1 MVFREFNKKQREKI
15 VHIRSIDRKNP
26 NMDRISNYE
35 VDIKNANISPDEG
48 ELLTCQLVNAQI
60 PNSNYVIDAANDSL
74 TLIFNDGVYATPQKY
89 YTSMTDVQWYANDGW
104 LDVEIE
110 YGTQTVTKD
119 DGTSDTG
126 TGISYKGEGVT
137 VYGSNLKS
145 NTQKLRVPMRRE
157 FPIKLTHGNYNVDTL
172 QTELQSKFDDALN
185 TTKIETFTLNNS
197 SEDLSKNDLTKHA
210 GIGKLIRSLV
220 KARR

>member
-74 TLIFNDGVYATPQKY
+74 TLIFNDGVYATPKKY
-89 YTSMTDVQWYANDGW
+89 YTSMTDVQWYKKSGVTLADGEGGDPKSGPESGW
-104 LDVEIE
+104 VDVKVLEDTPTSAGQPSKFV
-110 YGTQTVTKD
+110 YTDPKKGDLYFQV
-119 DGTSDTG
+119 GTSGLYDASTNG
-126 TGISYKGEGVT
+126 RIPVLPFQRPCSHLEVSCVRCTMV
-137 VYGSNLKS
+137 
-145 NTQKLRVPMRRE
+145 
-157 FPIKLTHGNYNVDTL
+157 
-172 QTELQSKFDDALN
+172 ELYDPSW
-185 TTKIETFTLNNS
+185 TCMS
-197 SEDLSKNDLTKHA
+197 W
-210 GIGKLIRSLV
+210 
-220 KARR
+220 

>member
-89 YTSMTDVQWYANDGW
+89 YTSMTDVQWYKKSGMELFD
-104 LDVEIE
+104 
-110 YGTQTVTKD
+110 
-119 DGTSDTG
+119 TS
-126 TGISYKGEGVT
+126 SC
-137 VYGSNLKS
+137 S
-145 NTQKLRVPMRRE
+145 
-157 FPIKLTHGNYNVDTL
+157 
-172 QTELQSKFDDALN
+172 
-185 TTKIETFTLNNS
+185 
-197 SEDLSKNDLTKHA
+197 
-210 GIGKLIRSLV
+210 
-220 KARR
+220 